1 MRGVHDIISGQ
12 LWWSRQVSPTCSASK
27 PCGSDYIRMTSAV
40 EETGTI
46 GCVRCYLK
54 SFTTCRLTFVLQH
67 YSTFTFCPYFC
78 SCWLSLT
85 NGAIWAF
92 VAPALFVIV
101 VRKSEQVALIVWLCN
116 MTYTMCSE
124 HYYTGKK
131 WNVVCMLS
139 VVCLFWSS
147 GEHWHSNIRHQDYI
161 SNQRGEL
168 QDSRR
173 CQCSQV
179 CFFVSLKKKVFLDP
193 TTMFNSD
200 RLFPSSKLM
209 M

>member
-1 MRGVHDIISGQ
+1 MCGVHDIISGK

-54 SFTTCRLTFVLQH
+54 SFSTCRLTFVLQH
-67 YSTFTFCPYFC
+67 YSTFTFCLYFC

-101 VRKSEQVALIVWLCN
+101 VRKLELAALIVWLCY
-116 MTYTMCSE
+116 MTYTLCR
-124 HYYTGKK
+124 KNK
-131 WNVVCMLS
+131 MLS
-139 VVCLFWSS
+139 ACCLLSAFSDLQVNIGILISVTRIISRIS
-147 GEHWHSNIRHQDYI
+147 GESYKIHGDANAVK
-161 SNQRGEL
+161 
-168 QDSRR
+168 
-173 CQCSQV
+173 CV
-179 CFFVSLKKKVFLDP
+179 FFASLKKSLSWSNHYV
-193 TTMFNSD
+193 
-200 RLFPSSKLM
+200 
-209 M
+209 

>member
-1 MRGVHDIISGQ
+1 M
-12 LWWSRQVSPTCSASK
+12 
-27 PCGSDYIRMTSAV
+27 

-46 GCVRCYLK
+46 GCLRCYLK

-101 VRKSEQVALIVWLCN
+101 VRKLEQVAFVVWLCN
-116 MTYTMCSE
+116 MTYILCSE

-131 WNVVCMLS
+131 IKCCLHVVC
-139 VVCLFWSS
+139 CLP
-147 GEHWHSNIRHQDYI
+147 
-161 SNQRGEL
+161 
-168 QDSRR
+168 
-173 CQCSQV
+173 
-179 CFFVSLKKKVFLDP
+179 FLI
-193 TTMFNSD
+193 F
-200 RLFPSSKLM
+200 R
-209 M
+209 